1 MKITTY
7 QFGEF
12 EFSEDKIITFKAGIV
27 GMEELKKFLL
37 IKTDNDLFYYLNSIE
52 QPEIAFPLVGLR
64 ILDEN
69 YPMIENYEPFGI
81 STLNNDPL
89 KVTVN
94 LRAPVYINQ
103 DDKTGFQKILED
115 ESYLVNYNL
124 FIE

>member
-1 MKITTY
+1 MKITTH
-7 QFGEF
+7 QFGEI
-12 EFSEDKIITFKAGIV
+12 EFSEDKIINFKAGIV

-37 IKTDNDLFYYLNSIE
+37 IKTDNELFYYLNSIE
-52 QPEIAFPLVGLR
+52 QPDIAFPLVGLR

-69 YPMIENYEPFGI
+69 FPMIENFEPFGI
-81 STLNNDPL
+81 STLNKDPL
-89 KVTVN
+89 KITIN

-103 DDKTGFQKILED
+103 DDKTGFQKILDD

>member
-7 QFGEF
+7 QFGEI
-12 EFSEDKIITFKAGIV
+12 EFHEDKIILFKAGII
-27 GMEELKKFLL
+27 GMEEFKKFLL
-37 IKTDNDLFYYLNSIE
+37 IKTDNELFYYLNSIE

-64 ILDEN
+64 LLDEN
-69 YPMIENYEPFGI
+69 YPMIENNEPFGI
-81 STLNNDPL
+81 CTLNKDPM
-89 KVTVN
+89 KITVN

-115 ESYLVNYNL
+115 DSYLVNYNL